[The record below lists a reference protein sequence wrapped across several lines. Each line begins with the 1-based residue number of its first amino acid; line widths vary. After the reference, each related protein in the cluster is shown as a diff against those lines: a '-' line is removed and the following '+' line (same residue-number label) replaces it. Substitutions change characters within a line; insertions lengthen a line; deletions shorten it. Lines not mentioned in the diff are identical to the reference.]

1 MIIGERNI
9 NQLTNL
15 ISDSS
20 VIAFDDHPL
29 SLAIIDHLEQQ
40 NKKISV
46 ITFSTD
52 VISHTVKYT
61 NHNIIFSNA
70 RVERSQH
77 RLVGDEV
84 GTTFQHYLIDYY
96 FCSVPYLYKDALY
109 QSDSDIAALQQQLLR
124 QSRHTVLVNL
134 PNLISSIDNYS
145 YIMNLNN

>member
-1 MIIGERNI
+1 MIIGERNM

-70 RVERSQH
+70 RVERPQH
-77 RLVGDEV
+77 RLVEMKLE
-84 GTTFQHYLIDYY
+84 QHFNI
-96 FCSVPYLYKDALY
+96 
-109 QSDSDIAALQQQLLR
+109 I
-124 QSRHTVLVNL
+124 
-134 PNLISSIDNYS
+134 
-145 YIMNLNN
+145 